1 MRKSFN
7 LAVQAL
13 TVQYQGRTAL
23 NNIHVT
29 IPPVKLLELS
39 DQMVLE
45 SQHLL
50 KGY

>member
-23 NNIHVT
+23 NKY
-29 IPPVKLLELS
+29 PRYYSLR
-39 DQMVLE
+39 
-45 SQHLL
+45 
-50 KGY
+50 